1 MANRNTQ
8 GFGFLPADSLTGQ
21 AIKNQHKYK
30 IDAAHGTS
38 IYQGGF
44 VISEAGATGYI
55 DSAGTSTTDELLGV
69 FNGIFYNATTTLKP
83 TWANAYIQPI
93 TPANSEDI
101 TAFVMDNPFQ
111 RLVAAAATSWT
122 QAAVLATFGVTSTGN
137 DTTGRSTGS
146 VTITSTS
153 ADANCVRLYGS
164 ADDSENA
171 DNTATFSSVVVSMNT
186 NRLVP

>member
-1 MANRNTQ
+1 M
-8 GFGFLPADSLTGQ
+8 
-21 AIKNQHKYK
+21 
-30 IDAAHGTS
+30 
-38 IYQGGF
+38 
-44 VISEAGATGYI
+44 
-55 DSAGTSTTDELLGV
+55 V
-69 FNGIFYNATTTLKP
+69 FFYNATTTLKP

-146 VTITSTS
+146 VTITSTD
-153 ADANCVRLYGS
+153 ANANCVRLYGL
-164 ADDSENA
+164 AEDSENA
-171 DNTATFSSVVVSMNT
+171 DNTANFSSVVVSMNT

>member
-44 VISEAGATGYI
+44 VISETGATGYI
-55 DSAGTSTTDELLGV
+55 DSAGTATTSELLGV
-69 FNGIFYNATTTLKP
+69 LNGIFYNASTTLKP
-83 TWANAYIQPI
+83 TWANGYIQPI

-122 QAAVLATFGVTSTGN
+122 QAAVLATFGVTSTGE

-146 VTITSTS
+146 VTILTTH
-153 ADANCVRLYGS
+153 ADNNCVRLYGS
-164 ADDSENA
+164 ADDSENS
-171 DNTATFSSVVVSMNT
+171 DKGNNFSSVVVTMNT